1 MRYFPKIDFRLAAL
15 LIGVTLSTVDASAL
29 NLALPSLAAHFHT
42 NAAAVQG
49 AASFYLIGSALAFLP
64 LSGLAGRFG
73 TVRIYRTSLLAFSV
87 ISLFLAVAPT
97 LPVLLALRFIQGIAG
112 AGVIGLVPGLAA
124 ATFRERR
131 GWALGM
137 VAGSVAAG
145 TLMGPPLGGI
155 MVDAFGWRSIFYI
168 NLPFGLAA
176 LLLSGRLGELRGVG
190 LRESLRRVVSAP
202 RFLLALLATAF
213 FYAQSFGI
221 NLLWPFYLEAGGMT
235 PSQVGLFMLVPPVML
250 LFIGP
255 WAGKLSDRQGFDRVS
270 WIGSSI
276 LAVSSLA
283 QGITGR
289 VALGLAGIGFGRAL
303 FQAANNAAVLSQA
316 PEETEA
322 VASGFLSIAR
332 VCGQALGSVLAGGM
346 WGALEHQGAG
356 HAFLVANLVLG
367 SLAIVSGALIKGRGK
382 ITDSPPMSESWP
394 VGPAAVCRQESP
406 GE

>member
-1 MRYFPKIDFRLAAL
+1 MRIPALHKFSNVDLRLAAL

-29 NLALPSLAAHFHT
+29 NLALPTLAAHFHT

-64 LSGLAGRFG
+64 LSGLAGRIG
-73 TVRIYRTSLLAFSV
+73 TVKVYRISLLAFSF
-87 ISLFLAVAPT
+87 ISLFLAMASNLT
-97 LPVLLALRFIQGIAG
+97 LLLALRFVQGIAG

-124 ATFRERR
+124 ATFRERK

-137 VAGSVAAG
+137 VSGSVAAG
-145 TLMGPPLGGI
+145 TLMGPPLGGL
-155 MVDAFGWRSIFYI
+155 MVEAFGWRSIFYI

-176 LLLSGRLGELRGVG
+176 LFLSGRLGELRGVG

-202 RFLLALLATAF
+202 GFLLALLATVF
-213 FYAQSFGI
+213 FYAQSFGT

-235 PSQVGLFMLVPPVML
+235 PGQVGLFMLVPPLML

-255 WAGKLSDRQGFDRVS
+255 WAGKLSDRKGFDRVS
-270 WIGSSI
+270 WIGSSV
-276 LAVSSLA
+276 LAVSSWT
-283 QGITGR
+283 QGVTGR
-289 VALGLAGIGFGRAL
+289 VVLGLGGVGFGRAL

-316 PEETEA
+316 PPETEA

-346 WGALEHQGAG
+346 WGTFEQQGAR
-356 HAFLVANLVLG
+356 HAFLVSNMVLG
-367 SLAIVSGALIKGRGK
+367 SLAVISGLLIMGRGK
-382 ITDSPPMSESWP
+382 IEGWWGKSAAMS
-394 VGPAAVCRQESP
+394 GQESL

>member
-1 MRYFPKIDFRLAAL
+1 MGYFSKIDLRLAAL
-15 LIGVTLSTVDASAL
+15 LIGVTLSTVDSSAL
-29 NLALPSLAAHFHT
+29 NLALPSLATHFHT

-64 LSGLAGRFG
+64 LSGLAGRMG
-73 TVRIYRTSLLAFSV
+73 TVRVYRTSLLAFSI
-87 ISLFLAVAPT
+87 ISL
-97 LPVLLALRFIQGIAG
+97 LLAMAPNLPALLTLRFVQGIAG
-112 AGVIGLVPGLAA
+112 AGIIGLVPGLAA

-137 VAGSVAAG
+137 VSGAVAAG

-155 MVDAFGWRSIFYI
+155 MVEAFGWRSIFYI
-168 NLPFGLAA
+168 NLPFGVMA

-202 RFLLALLATAF
+202 RFLLALLATVF
-213 FYAQSFGI
+213 FYAQSFGT
-221 NLLWPFYLEAGGMT
+221 NLLWPFYLEAGGMN
-235 PSQVGLFMLVPPVML
+235 PGRVGLFMLVPPVML

-255 WAGKLSDRQGFDRVS
+255 WAGKLSDRHGFDRVS
-270 WIGSSI
+270 WIGSAV
-276 LAVSSLA
+276 LAASSWA
-283 QGITGR
+283 QGVTGR
-289 VALGLAGIGFGRAL
+289 VSLGLAGIGFGRAL

-346 WGALEHQGAG
+346 WGVLEHQGARQ
-356 HAFLVANLVLG
+356 AFLLSNLVLG
-367 SLAIVSGALIKGRGK
+367 TFAIISGLLIKGRGK
-382 ITDSPPMSESWP
+382 ITYSPPIGASWRI
-394 VGPAAVCRQESP
+394 GPAAICRQESP
-406 GE
+406 GK